1 MKTNIRMVSVFSFVV
16 YGNQKKYTHGILANL
31 QLIQL
36 TYSSWQVWINYGSD
50 VDDSILSQY
59 RSYSNAVLIPTN
71 HTGAITKF
79 FRYFPIDDPSVDVCM
94 VRDADSRVNDR
105 DQVCINEFLQSSHL
119 FHIIRDHP
127 NHSHKIMAGMWG
139 IKKDAFFGS
148 IRALFEQWKLHN
160 ELDFWSDTRFLV
172 ECLYPNVVTMSLI
185 HDDHNHVNDGAIR
198 IPHHRNDKHFIGQ
211 VYEYNDIGEEYPKF
225 DY

>member
-1 MKTNIRMVSVFSFVV
+1 MVAVFSFVV

-31 QLIQL
+31 QLIQIA
-36 TYSSWQVWINYGSD
+36 YPSWQVWIYYGSD
-50 VDDSILSQY
+50 VDDSMLLQY

-71 HTGAITKF
+71 HTGAITNF

-105 DQVCINEFLQSSHL
+105 DQVCINKFLQSSHL

-139 IKKDAFFGS
+139 IKKGAFFGL
-148 IRALFEQWKLHN
+148 IRSLFEQWKLHN

-172 ECLYPNVVTMSLI
+172 ECLYPNAVTMSLI

-198 IPHHRNDKHFIGQ
+198 IPHDRNDKHFIGQ

>member
-1 MKTNIRMVSVFSFVV
+1 MVSVFSFVV

-31 QLIQL
+31 QLIQIAYPL
-36 TYSSWQVWINYGSD
+36 WQVWIYYGSD

-71 HTGAITKF
+71 NTGAITKF

-105 DQVCINEFLQSSHL
+105 DQVCINDFVTSSHL

-139 IKKDAFFGS
+139 IKRGAFFGS
-148 IRALFEQWKLHN
+148 IHALFEQWKLHN

-172 ECLYPNVVTMSLI
+172 ECLYPNVATISLI

-198 IPHHRNDKHFIGQ
+198 IPHHRDNRHFIGQ
-211 VYEYNDIGEEYPKF
+211 VYEYNEIGEEYPKF

>member
-1 MKTNIRMVSVFSFVV
+1 MVSVFSFVV

-31 QLIQL
+31 QLIQIAYPL
-36 TYSSWQVWINYGSD
+36 WHVWIYYGSD

-139 IKKDAFFGS
+139 IKKGAFFGL

-172 ECLYPNVVTMSLI
+172 ECIYQNVVTVSLI

-198 IPHHRNDKHFIGQ
+198 IPHHRDNRHFIGQ
-211 VYEYNDIGEEYPKF
+211 VYEYDEIGEEYPKF

>member
-1 MKTNIRMVSVFSFVV
+1 MVSVFSFVV

-31 QLIQL
+31 QLIQI
-36 TYSSWQVWINYGSD
+36 TYPSWQVWIYYGSD

-71 HTGAITKF
+71 HTGAITNF

-198 IPHHRNDKHFIGQ
+198 IPHHRDNRHFIGQ

>member
-1 MKTNIRMVSVFSFVV
+1 MVSVFSFVV
-16 YGNQKKYTHGILANL
+16 YGYDKKYTQGILANL
-31 QLIQL
+31 QLIQIAYP
-36 TYSSWQVWINYGSD
+36 TWQVWIYYGSD
-50 VDDSILSQY
+50 VDDSMLSQY

-71 HTGAITKF
+71 HTGSIVKF

-105 DQVCINEFLQSSHL
+105 DQLCINEFLHSSHL

-139 IKKDAFFGS
+139 IKKGILFES
-148 IRALFEQWKLHN
+148 IRVLFEQWKLQN

-172 ECLYPNVVTMSLI
+172 ECLYPNVATMSLI
-185 HDDHNHVNDGAIR
+185 HDDRNYTNDGAIP

-211 VYEYNDIGEEYPKF
+211 VYEYDESGEEYPKF